1 MFPWF
6 FRQAQNLR
14 DELYQAK
21 LRLEKET
28 ASLKEANKVIAVES
42 CSFGCKETSVTTW
55 KSLLKMQATLS
66 QVFHHCSFSIRL
78 CIQQSFY
85 AVLLLLPQGRLLLSV
100 LKRFYLRKFGLG
112 FQPMTFRF
120 VVSHALSLGYERLEF
135 IRHALALL
143 LYPPGSYGK
152 ARNSRK

>member
-28 ASLKEANKVIAVES
+28 ASLKEANKVIGVES
-42 CSFGCKETSVTTW
+42 CSFGFKETSVTTW

-66 QVFHHCSFSIRL
+66 
-78 CIQQSFY
+78 
-85 AVLLLLPQGRLLLSV
+85 
-100 LKRFYLRKFGLG
+100 
-112 FQPMTFRF
+112 
-120 VVSHALSLGYERLEF
+120 
-135 IRHALALL
+135 
-143 LYPPGSYGK
+143 
-152 ARNSRK
+152 